1 LRLSNGVREPL
12 LAVAAALAVF
22 GCLTLIHPSL
32 LRGLETASLDVRFR
46 LRGTVPPGPEIAVVM
61 VDDRSINALGRW
73 PLSHRLFARALRTL
87 DRDGARTIVFDLLFT
102 QPEQPIPPDL
112 QAAAKTAA
120 ASLPAEGD
128 PALRGALKAL
138 ADDDPDGDLARAMQA
153 SGNVYLPIAFSFT
166 GKKTKTPAFVSDAGY
181 QRFAKSPI
189 PPEFPLKPVSAVT
202 PLPVW
207 AKAAAGFGHVNI
219 AFDRDGAPRYDYL
232 ALPFEGDFLPSLPVR
247 AAAAYLGIKWDGVGL
262 ALGEGVRMGPVAVPT
277 DAAMRLLIDYRGPRG
292 TFPTYSFVDLLG
304 DRIPPASFAGKIVLI
319 GASFLGLPDSNASP
333 FGSTPLPGTER
344 MAAIIDQILHR
355 EFIAESPGLWPFVVI
370 GAVALLAALAGIV
383 AAFLPT
389 RLAVLSAGLPLLIW
403 AAATQA
409 AFLQGL
415 WLPLVKPE
423 AALAVASVAVL
434 LFRYRVVDYEG
445 RVIKTA
451 FRRYLAPDMVNYL
464 SRHPDRLKLG
474 GETRNMTMLFCD
486 VRGFT
491 AISERY
497 KANPHGLTHL
507 INRFLTP
514 MTDLILARRGTI
526 DKYIGDCIMAFWN
539 APLDDPDHARHA
551 CASALAMIAALDGI
565 NAELAAEATGNGAFT
580 PLRVGIGINTGDC
593 VVGNVG
599 SDQRFDYS
607 VLGDAVNLAARL
619 EPQSK
624 AYDVAIV
631 VGEETRARAPGFA
644 AIELDR
650 IAVYGKQE
658 AVRIY
663 TLLGDET
670 DAASPEFAA
679 LSTQHEAMLA
689 AYRAQD
695 WDGAEAALAACR
707 GREPRLDAL
716 HDLYAGR
723 IAYFRLNPPGPDWD
737 GVFIATSK

>member
-1 LRLSNGVREPL
+1 LLGVRETL
-12 LAVAAALAVF
+12 LAVTVALAVF
-22 GCLTLIHPSL
+22 GGLTVTESSL
-32 LRGLETASLDVRFR
+32 LRGLETSSLDLRFR
-46 LRGTVPPGPEIAVVM
+46 LRGTIPPGPEIAVVM
-61 VDDRSINALGRW
+61 VDDKSIDALGRW
-73 PLSHRLFARALRTL
+73 PLSHRLFAHALETL
-87 DRDGARTIVFDLLFT
+87 GRDGARTIVFDLLFA
-102 QPEQPIPPDL
+102 QPEQPLPPNL

-120 ASLPAEGD
+120 ASLPADGD
-128 PALRGALKAL
+128 AALRGALKAL
-138 ADDDPDGDLARAMQA
+138 ADDDPDGDLARAMRA
-153 SGNVYLPIAFSFT
+153 SGNVYLPIAFAFS
-166 GKKTKTPAFVSDAGY
+166 GKKAPAPDFVSDAGY
-181 QRFAKSPI
+181 QRFPKSPV

-207 AKAAAGFGHVNI
+207 AQAAAGFGHVNI

-247 AAAAYLGIKWDGVGL
+247 AAAAYLGIKWPDVGL
-262 ALGEGVRMGPVAVPT
+262 GLGEGVQMGPTWIPT
-277 DAAMRLLIDYRGPRG
+277 DAASRLLIDYRGPRG
-292 TFPTYSFVDLLG
+292 TFATYSFVDLLDG
-304 DRIPPASFAGKIVLI
+304 RVPPAAFAGKLVLV

-355 EFIAESPGLWPFVVI
+355 DFIAESPGRWPL
-370 GAVALLAALAGIV
+370 AVAGIVVLLAALTGIG

-389 RLAVLSAGLPLLIW
+389 RLSPLSAVLPLAAW
-403 AAATQA
+403 AAATQV
-409 AFLQGL
+409 AFLHGL
-415 WLPLVKPE
+415 WLPLVRPE

-474 GETRNMTMLFCD
+474 GETRSMTMLFCD

-491 AISERY
+491 AISERF
-497 KANPHGLTHL
+497 KANPHGLTRL

-539 APLDDPDHARHA
+539 APLDDPDHAEHA
-551 CASALAMIAALDGI
+551 CASALAMIAALGGI
-565 NAELAAEATGNGAFT
+565 NAELSAEATEGSFT
-580 PLRVGIGINTGDC
+580 PLRVGIGINTGDV

-624 AYDVAIV
+624 TYDVAIV
-631 VGEETRARAPGFA
+631 IGEGTRDRAPGFA
-644 AIELDR
+644 AVELDR

-663 TLLGDET
+663 TLLGDAAA
-670 DAASPEFAA
+670 AASPEFAV
-679 LSTQHEAMLA
+679 LTERHEAMLA

-695 WDGAEAALAACR
+695 WDGAEAALAGCR
-707 GREPRLDAL
+707 GHDPRIESLY
-716 HDLYAGR
+716 HLYAER
-723 IAYFRLNPPGPDWD
+723 IAYFRLNPPGPDWN
-737 GVFIATSK
+737 GVFVATSK

>member
-1 LRLSNGVREPL
+1 LS
-12 LAVAAALAVF
+12 
-22 GCLTLIHPSL
+22 
-32 LRGLETASLDVRFR
+32 
-46 LRGTVPPGPEIAVVM
+46 
-61 VDDRSINALGRW
+61 
-73 PLSHRLFARALRTL
+73 RTL
-87 DRDGARTIVFDLLFT
+87 YAKAVRLLDRAGARVIGFDLLFPEPEDTVSPDLRRAAQTALATT
-102 QPEQPIPPDL
+102 QDPILRQALARFTGPDPDAEFAAAMHASGRVLLPLAFAFEGPDKDAPALANQVYQRLDQSPVQPIFPL
-112 QAAAKTAA
+112 QPT
-120 ASLPAEGD
+120 
-128 PALRGALKAL
+128 
-138 ADDDPDGDLARAMQA
+138 QA
-153 SGNVYLPIAFSFT
+153 VLPI
-166 GKKTKTPAFVSDAGY
+166 
-181 QRFAKSPI
+181 
-189 PPEFPLKPVSAVT
+189 PVLAS
-202 PLPVW
+202 
-207 AKAAAGFGHVNI
+207 AAAGLGHVDI

-247 AAAAYLGIKWDGVGL
+247 AAAAYLGVKWDGVGL
-262 ALGEGVRMGPVAVPT
+262 ALGEGVRIGPVAVPT
-277 DAAMRLLIDYRGPRG
+277 DAAMRLLIDYRGPPG
-292 TFPTYSFVDLLG
+292 TFPTYSFVDLLDG
-304 DRIPPASFAGKIVLI
+304 HVPPASFAGRIVLI

-344 MAAIIDQILHR
+344 MATIIDQILHR
-355 EFIAESPGLWPFVVI
+355 EFIAESPGLWPFGVV
-370 GAVALLAALAGIV
+370 GTVVLLAALAGIV

-389 RLAVLSAGLPLLIW
+389 RLAVLSAGLPLVLW

-409 AFLQGL
+409 AFAHGL

-423 AALAVASVAVL
+423 AALAVASIAVL
-434 LFRYRVVDYEG
+434 LFRYRIVDYEG

-514 MTDLILARRGTI
+514 MTDLILAQRGTI

-539 APLDDPDHARHA
+539 APLDDSDHAEHA

-565 NAELAAEATGNGAFT
+565 NAELAAEAAGDGAFT

-624 AYDVAIV
+624 TYDVAIV
-631 VGEETRARAPGFA
+631 VGEETRRRAPGFA

-670 DAASPEFAA
+670 VAGSPEFTTLAA
-679 LSTQHEAMLA
+679 GHDAMLA

-695 WDGAEAALAACR
+695 WDATETALAICR
-707 GREPRLDAL
+707 GHEPRLEPL
-716 HDLYAGR
+716 YDLYAER
-723 IAYFRLNPPGPDWD
+723 IAYFSLNPPGPDWD
-737 GVFIATSK
+737 GVFVATSK